1 MKKINAMY
9 KTEKYHQTK
18 PGSIHDVVA
27 QMQMNEQKS
36 VSIKVNE
43 FAKMVETYLLK
54 GGVID
59 TSAVDKEIAES
70 TEEGLPLHQEL
81 PLNEVREFITTY
93 NKWFSTNHRAEEFVL
108 DEGITLGGKP
118 VVTGMQRPRTGPV
131 DMPAKKVKLPK
142 DGGNPA
148 GSKSVT
154 MPEKVDAAGAMG
166 AEPKEPNAFQK
177 FVGKVKKVG
186 SLAKDAMKTYMYKDL
201 NKDTKKTLGL
211 RPTPNAVDVAKDM
224 GSIIKKGINK
234 VTDRPNIYK
243 GKGAFDTK
251 MNTGIRKK

>member
-1 MKKINAMY
+1 MIKDPMKSKEEDPKRDLNATYMKSDVRADVKNGGGADMSKVQDAPKMMAAMKKISAMY
-9 KTEKYHQTK
+9 KTEKYHETK

-108 DEGITLGGKP
+108 DEGISLGGKP

-177 FVGKVKKVG
+177 FVGKVKKTASNIKKVMTRDYNPLPKG
-186 SLAKDAMKTYMYKDL
+186 SLL
-201 NKDTKKTLGL
+201 NK
-211 RPTPNAVDVAKDM
+211 
-224 GSIIKKGINK
+224 
-234 VTDRPNIYK
+234 
-243 GKGAFDTK
+243 
-251 MNTGIRKK
+251 